1 MTNFTYILPM
11 TKSTRIIFL
20 IYPSFELLDMSGPAA
35 VFSHA
40 NALLSR
46 SVYQVLV
53 ASSEGGAIASS
64 CGVRV
69 ESIAV
74 DALRFTGTDTVLV
87 MGAEEVALRKA
98 ITDASLV
105 KTIQRAAKSA
115 GRYGS
120 VCVGTFLLGAAGL
133 LEGKRAATHW
143 AGNAKLQSVFAA
155 AQVEPDALYVND
167 GRLWTSA
174 GATSGIDMALAM
186 LEQDHGSSIM
196 AQVAK
201 QLVVYARRPGYQSQF
216 STTLV
221 TQGAADGVFGEL
233 AAWLE
238 ERVGEPVTVA
248 EMAAQVSMSERSF
261 HRKFIAATERT
272 PANYFEDIC
281 LQRAKLYL
289 EANEAVKIVAAKVG
303 YRSESAFRIA
313 FRKRF
318 GVTPRHHVLMHASVN
333 SDE

>member
-1 MTNFTYILPM
+1 V
-11 TKSTRIIFL
+11 TRLIFL
-20 IYPSFELLDMSGPAA
+20 IYPGFELLDLSGPAA

-40 NALLSR
+40 NAVLRR
-46 SVYQVLV
+46 SAYQVLA
-53 ASSEGGAIASS
+53 ASSEGGVIASS

-69 ESIAV
+69 ESIAF
-74 DALRFTGTDTVLV
+74 DALRFTSADTVLV
-87 MGAEEVALRKA
+87 MGAEEAALKKEIKNA
-98 ITDASLV
+98 QKDASLV

-186 LEQDHGSSIM
+186 LELDHGSSLM
-196 AQVAK
+196 AQVPK

-221 TQGAADGVFGEL
+221 AQGTADGVFAEL
-233 AAWLE
+233 ATWLE
-238 ERVGEPVTVA
+238 ERVGQAVTVA

-261 HRKFIAATERT
+261 YRKFIAATGHT
-272 PANYFEDIC
+272 PSSYFESIS

-289 EANEAVKIVAAKVG
+289 EANEAIKVVAAKVG
-303 YRSESAFRIA
+303 YRSESAFRSA

-318 GVTPRHHVLMHASVN
+318 GVTPRHHVSMHARVAH
-333 SDE
+333 E